1 MDPDRWKS
9 IAIPIKTWK
18 MLKELSEDNDRS
30 IGGQISF
37 LTKQE
42 YLWKS
47 SQSKSIDKQKSRV

>member
-9 IAIPIKTWK
+9 VAVPIKTWD

-37 LTKQE
+37 LTKARIYVE
-42 YLWKS
+42 KES
-47 SQSKSIDKQKSRV
+47 D